1 MSLKIEGYSVLI
13 SIYVLLCLAFVV
25 IAFLLFYL
33 LKYRK
38 QIKTLKHEKEN
49 FITLCDI
56 IQAPIWFKDKDLKL
70 TWVNEYYAMMYDKD
84 REELIGKIDRDIA
97 PKKFVD
103 GYVRDD
109 EYVLESKKV
118 YKYQENEK
126 MGLWYETT
134 KFPLLDK
141 NNELYGIGGV
151 AFNITAIKTSE
162 IMLHNL
168 VHNDYLTGISNRLFV
183 SVETTNRLAKADEGH
198 FKLAVILLD
207 LDNFKDLNDFHGHVI
222 GDQILREVAERL
234 KGYVQNKDILL
245 GRFGGDE
252 FVIII
257 PEVRDEAIIKKVC
270 EEIKETLKPNY
281 LIFGST
287 FNIESSMGIGVY
299 PDHSTDYEGLIRH
312 ADMALFYAK
321 KHGRNSIVKYS
332 DAIGHSNMK
341 RIKIESRLKGAI
353 ERGEFFLYY
362 QPKLTADGKRFVGME
377 TLLRWNNPELGFVS
391 PGDFIPIAEQ
401 SDIIVEIGDWVLRNA
416 MIQNLKWKESNG
428 EMFNIAVNLSV
439 KQIRQPDFLDK
450 LLNLLDELNY
460 PPEYLELELT
470 EGMLVDSSDTAR
482 EIFEKL
488 RGMGIRISIDDFG
501 TGYSNLGYLSKFPL
515 DTVKIDRRFVTDI
528 NDIAEKQQ
536 IVSAIIE
543 LARSFKLSLI
553 AEGVE
558 TGSELDYLRRK
569 GVDVIQGF
577 YFSKP
582 LPVSDILGFIAD
594 VRSGKYEQAEI

>member
-1 MSLKIEGYSVLI
+1 
-13 SIYVLLCLAFVV
+13 
-25 IAFLLFYL
+25 
-33 LKYRK
+33 
-38 QIKTLKHEKEN
+38 
-49 FITLCDI
+49 
-56 IQAPIWFKDKDLKL
+56 
-70 TWVNEYYAMMYDKD
+70 
-84 REELIGKIDRDIA
+84 
-97 PKKFVD
+97 
-103 GYVRDD
+103 
-109 EYVLESKKV
+109 
-118 YKYQENEK
+118 
-126 MGLWYETT
+126 
-134 KFPLLDK
+134 
-141 NNELYGIGGV
+141 
-151 AFNITAIKTSE
+151 
-162 IMLHNL
+162 
-168 VHNDYLTGISNRLFV
+168 
-183 SVETTNRLAKADEGH
+183 
-198 FKLAVILLD
+198 
-207 LDNFKDLNDFHGHVI
+207 
-222 GDQILREVAERL
+222 
-234 KGYVQNKDILL
+234 
-245 GRFGGDE
+245 
-252 FVIII
+252 
-257 PEVRDEAIIKKVC
+257 
-270 EEIKETLKPNY
+270 
-281 LIFGST
+281 
-287 FNIESSMGIGVY
+287 
-299 PDHSTDYEGLIRH
+299 
-312 ADMALFYAK
+312 
-321 KHGRNSIVKYS
+321 
-332 DAIGHSNMK
+332 
-341 RIKIESRLKGAI
+341 
-353 ERGEFFLYY
+353 
-362 QPKLTADGKRFVGME
+362 ME